1 MEQMQSKILND
12 ISNNKNQQL
21 NELKYNL
28 DVLKTKIESLNRVV

>member
-1 MEQMQSKILND
+1 MQSKILND

-28 DVLKTKIESLNRVV
+28 DVQKTKL

>member
-28 DVLKTKIESLNRVV
+28 DAQKSKLEALNRIV

>member
-1 MEQMQSKILND
+1 MQTKILND

-28 DVLKTKIESLNRVV
+28 EAQKAKI

>member
-12 ISNNKNQQL
+12 ITNNKNQQL

-28 DVLKTKIESLNRVV
+28 DVQKTKI